1 MPSRVFVAFSGSCG
15 HLRNGD
21 FPFWIRRMIIIAEAE
36 LSIFVWM
43 TRVNNLKFVVLF
55 FSTFATLFAAVRAQQ
70 PDKTDSVPAESNEV
84 LERRTASNPLP
95 QAPDVQVVD
104 VYLFA
109 GQSNM
114 QGIGRIADLPA
125 SVPKQIPFTYFWNQ
139 HKFEPLVLSKTKVST
154 RITEFGPEVGFALA
168 TARAHHPVYLVK
180 YYASGMPLHFGWD
193 GNNWIGDEGAAGRRN
208 FYPGKDRGDTNTG
221 RLYIAMRKEFLA
233 AVQSL
238 KNAGLNPRVRG
249 ILWMQG
255 EQDSKQLVSASNYAA
270 NLKLL
275 RQRLAEDLEVAEDLP
290 IVFGQ
295 VLPHDPPLERF
306 THRDEI
312 RAQMAACDSRS
323 GKPEAMINTA
333 MVSTDGL
340 PLLPDTVHYDAAG
353 QLELG
358 KQFGKA
364 MKGLCRTSLRVM
376 TFNILQGGGE
386 ASNVG
391 FNNSYF
397 DGSRM
402 DELAAVIR
410 LADADVVGVQEDC
423 PSDELLRELGDQWYR
438 VGSIYSRLP
447 LTKVSVQQYLTVAKV
462 ELTKDRSVTIV
473 NCHWFPPKN
482 GYGPDLAQAE
492 LRGQPDLSDASEI
505 ARRIIEKCSVPQGP
519 RGYEATVQP
528 LEKAIANQE
537 TVILTGDFNE
547 PSHLDWTE
555 RFAKEGADRWVVN
568 PTGKP
573 LRFAIEWPGSKRLAS
588 IGMVDSYREVHP
600 NEVERLGVTWTPPY
614 PENTPGRRSYGD
626 QVLDR
631 IDRIYHAGKMLY
643 PIAAEVVGENASTSD
658 IVFPGRWP
666 SDHRAVVIDFRIE

>member
-1 MPSRVFVAFSGSCG
+1 
-15 HLRNGD
+15 
-21 FPFWIRRMIIIAEAE
+21 MINLKVIVVC
-36 LSIFVWM
+36 LSI
-43 TRVNNLKFVVLF
+43 L
-55 FSTFATLFAAVRAQQ
+55 ATMWGAANAQQ
-70 PDKTDSVPAESNEV
+70 PDTATSHPENRAEVVEK
-84 LERRTASNPLP
+84 RTASRALS
-95 QAPDVQVVD
+95 QDSAAQVVD

-114 QGIGRIADLPA
+114 QGIGKIADLPA

-139 HKFEPLVLSKTKVST
+139 QGFEPLVLSKTKVSA

-168 TARAHHPVYLVK
+168 TARAHHPVYVVK

-193 GNNWIGDEGAAGRRN
+193 GNNWIGDDGAPGRRN
-208 FYPGKDRGDTNTG
+208 FYPGKNLGDTNMG
-221 RLYIAMRKEFLA
+221 RLYIAMRKEFLTA
-233 AVQSL
+233 IQSL
-238 KNAGLNPRVRG
+238 KNAGLTPKVRG

-255 EQDSKQLVSASNYAA
+255 EQDSKQQVSASNYAA

-275 RQRLAEDLEVAEDLP
+275 RQRLAEDLNVAEDFP
-290 IVFGQ
+290 MVFGQ

-323 GKPEAMINTA
+323 GKPEAMSNTV

-340 PLLPDTVHYDAAG
+340 SLLPDTVHYDAAG
-353 QLELG
+353 QLALG
-358 KQFGKA
+358 TQFGKA

-376 TFNILQGGGE
+376 TFNILQAGGE

-397 DGSRM
+397 DGSRI

-410 LADADVVGVQEDC
+410 LADVDVVGVQEDC
-423 PSDELLRELGDQWYR
+423 PSDALLRELGNAWYR

-447 LTKVSVQQYLTVAKV
+447 LTKVSVEPYLTIAKV
-462 ELTKDRSVTIV
+462 ELTEDRSVTIV
-473 NCHWFPPKN
+473 NCHGFPPKN

-492 LRGQPDLSDASEI
+492 LRAQPDLSNTNSI
-505 ARRIIEKCSVPQGP
+505 TRRIIEKCSVPQGP

-528 LEKAIANQE
+528 LEKAMENHEA
-537 TVILTGDFNE
+537 VILTGDFNE

-555 RFAKEGADRWVVN
+555 RYAKEGTDRWVVN
-568 PTGKP
+568 PTGKT

-588 IGMVDSYREVHP
+588 IGMQDSYRVVHP
-600 NEVERLGVTWTPPY
+600 NEVERMGITWTPPY
-614 PENTPGRRSYGD
+614 PEKTPGRRKYGE

-631 IDRIYHAGKMLY
+631 IDRVYHAGEMLY
-643 PIAAEVVGENASTSD
+643 PIAADVVGEGASTSD

>member
-1 MPSRVFVAFSGSCG
+1 MWVAA
-15 HLRNGD
+15 N
-21 FPFWIRRMIIIAEAE
+21 
-36 LSIFVWM
+36 
-43 TRVNNLKFVVLF
+43 
-55 FSTFATLFAAVRAQQ
+55 AQQ
-70 PDKTDSVPAESNEV
+70 PDRATSHSENGVETIEKRATSRALSPDSDS
-84 LERRTASNPLP
+84 
-95 QAPDVQVVD
+95 QVVD

-114 QGIGRIADLPA
+114 QGIGKIADLPA
-125 SVPKQIPFTYFWNQ
+125 SVPKQIPFTYFWNEQ
-139 HKFEPLVLSKTKVST
+139 EFEPLVLSKTKVST

-193 GNNWIGDEGAAGRRN
+193 GNNWIGDEGAPGRRN
-208 FYPGKDRGDTNTG
+208 FFPGKDRGDTKTG
-221 RLYIAMRKEFLA
+221 ILYIAMRKEFLS

-255 EQDSKQLVSASNYAA
+255 EQDSKQEVSASNYAA
-270 NLKLL
+270 NFKFL
-275 RQRLAEDLEVAEDLP
+275 RQRLTEDLDVAGDLP
-290 IVFGQ
+290 MVFGQ

-323 GKPEAMINTA
+323 GKPEAMTNA
-333 MVSTDGL
+333 VMVSTDEL
-340 PLLPDTVHYDAAG
+340 SLLPDTVHYDAAG
-353 QLELG
+353 QLALG
-358 KQFGKA
+358 TQFGEE

-376 TFNILQGGGE
+376 TFNILQAGGE

-391 FNNSYF
+391 FDNSYF
-397 DGSRM
+397 DGSRI

-423 PSDELLRELGDQWYR
+423 PSDALLRELGDAWYR

-462 ELTKDRSVTIV
+462 ELTEDRSVTIV

-482 GYGPDLAQAE
+482 RYGPDLAQAE
-492 LRGQPDLSDASEI
+492 LRTQPNLSDTSDI
-505 ARRIIEKCSVPQGP
+505 ARRIIDRCSVPKGP
-519 RGYEATVQP
+519 RGYDATLIP
-528 LEKAIANQE
+528 LEKAMENHEA
-537 TVILTGDFNE
+537 VILTGDFNE

-555 RFAKEGADRWVVN
+555 RYAKEGTDRWVVN

-588 IGMVDSYREVHP
+588 IDMVDSYREVHP

-614 PENTPGRRSYGD
+614 PENTPGRRNYGD

-631 IDRIYHAGKMLY
+631 IDRVYHAGKMLC
-643 PIAAEVVGENASTSD
+643 PTVAEVVGEVATTSD